1 MWSSLMTWLSTNA
14 AGQSGF
20 VTFLKNVLNAVISI
34 FIENTATTGDP
45 VWQITQFGEVFFGV
59 VGIGFILWALG
70 WIVSLM
76 RLRRA

>member
-1 MWSSLMTWLSTNA
+1 MWAALMQWLSTNA

-34 FIENTATTGDP
+34 FVETSGTGSEITYN
-45 VWQITQFGEVFFGV
+45 ITQFGEIFFGV